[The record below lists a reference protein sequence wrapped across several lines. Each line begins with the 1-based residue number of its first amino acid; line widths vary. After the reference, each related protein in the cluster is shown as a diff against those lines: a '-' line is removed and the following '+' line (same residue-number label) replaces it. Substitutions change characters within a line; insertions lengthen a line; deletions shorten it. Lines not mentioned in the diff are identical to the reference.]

1 MADSVKWGKG
11 RLSQF
16 VQWIDWELRF
26 GLQSRLSLE
35 RQWREWL
42 EMYRAPAKQP
52 IRKFPYEGASNVV
65 LPIAATDIDQ
75 LFAKEMQTLH
85 APNNLWTMEALNER
99 WVDAAHPMQDALS
112 WLDHHL
118 LKMQSVNERVNLE
131 KYKLGTGIYK
141 TSWNYEKR
149 KVWTYNDQGAVI
161 RAQRIV
167 GQPVVD
173 HVKCADFVLPPYSY
187 AIDPDAQGGAPWVA
201 ERLRINVDRLRSLAF
216 ATEPFAPNWDQEA
229 VNFILKFVESNQPPH
244 DVKIQDLDYLK
255 LGETKTLD
263 FDKSDSESTK
273 NLAGRYARRFD
284 IELWEVHARFPT
296 GGQGFSID
304 PSRPAQKDVDSQD
317 DIVVWYHLPTR
328 RIVRAI
334 YNPYR
339 HGKRPYEKVVMFPS
353 EGFWGIGICEQ
364 KETFQ
369 TLGSDLMN
377 FTVDNVLLSNS
388 VMLVAKAGANI
399 VAGEPIYPGKIW
411 IVDGDVR
418 QDFSSMQMAQTYP
431 NLPSLAG
438 QVQAMGE
445 RRTGISDIQ
454 LGNMQELPGRTPA
467 TTMLSL
473 LQEGN
478 RRPDLTIKMM
488 REGLSNV
495 GLRIVQLLQ
504 QYTGSPVDVGGKRL
518 LGLMVQALGMPE
530 GMFAA
535 EKLATPLEDAA
546 LGLGVS
552 LTATSGSA
560 NKEVEKQNYVALLQL
575 AGQITPQFIQL
586 ISVAQ
591 QAAGTVV
598 GKVAL
603 ESALGMRELYGR
615 LLEQYD
621 IKNIADVAPD
631 LKTDTQPLQAGA
643 NGQSPGGP
651 AGPQGQPGGAMG
663 PGAIAPGLAAPS
675 SGAPELGGVFSALGV
690 GR

>member
-1 MADSVKWGKG
+1 MAESIKWGKG
-11 RLSQF
+11 RLAQF
-16 VQWIDWELRF
+16 VLFMDWELRF
-26 GLQSRLSLE
+26 ALQSRLSLE
-35 RQWREWL
+35 RQWRAWL
-42 EMYRAPAKQP
+42 EMYRAPAQQP
-52 IRKFPYEGASNVV
+52 VKKFPYEGASNIV

-75 LFAKEMQTLH
+75 LYAKEMQTLH
-85 APNNLWTMEALNER
+85 APPNLWTLEALNER
-99 WVDAAHPMQDALS
+99 WVDSAHPMQDALT
-112 WLDHHL
+112 WLDHNI
-118 LKMQSVNERVNLE
+118 LKMQLVNEKVNLE

-141 TSWNYEKR
+141 TSWAYEKR
-149 KVWTYNDQGAVI
+149 NVWTYDAMGKVI
-161 RAQRIV
+161 RAQRVV
-167 GQPVVD
+167 GQPLVD

-187 AIDPDAQGGAPWVA
+187 AIDPDVQGGAPWVA

-216 ATEPFAPNWDQEA
+216 ATEPFAPNWDQDA
-229 VNFILKFVESNQPPH
+229 VNFILKFVEGNQPLH
-244 DVKIQDLDYLK
+244 DIKIQDLDYLK
-255 LGETKTLD
+255 VGTQDKTLD
-263 FDKSDSESTK
+263 FDRSDTESQK
-273 NLAGRYARRFD
+273 NLAGRYARKYD
-284 IELWEVHARFPT
+284 IELWEIHARFPT
-296 GGQGFSID
+296 GGQGFGAD
-304 PSRPAQKDVDSQD
+304 PSRPVQKDVDSQD

-328 RIVRAI
+328 KVVRAI

-353 EGFWGIGICEQ
+353 EGFWGIGVCEQ

-369 TLGSDLMN
+369 RLQSELMN

-431 NLPSLAG
+431 NLPSLQG
-438 QVQAMGE
+438 QVQALGE

-495 GLRIVQLLQ
+495 GLRVVQLLQ

-530 GMFAA
+530 GAFAA
-535 EKLATPLEDAA
+535 QKLTTPLEDAS

-552 LTATSGSA
+552 LTATSGAA
-560 NKEVEKQNYVALLQL
+560 NAEVDKQNYVSLLQL
-575 AGQITPQFIQL
+575 AGQLTPQFIQL

-591 QAAGTVV
+591 QSQGTPV
-598 GKVAL
+598 GQVAL
-603 ESALGMRELYGR
+603 QSALGLQELYRR
-615 LLEQYD
+615 LLERYD

-631 LKTDTQPLQAGA
+631 IKADTQSLAAG
-643 NGQSPGGP
+643 NQQGGAAP
-651 AGPQGQPGGAMG
+651 AGPGAPGQPMGA
-663 PGAIAPGLAAPS
+663 GATPPGLAAPS
-675 SGAPELGGVFSALGV
+675 SGAPELQDVFGALGV